1 MSVWLEVSGHGGDL
15 QDMMVI
21 GSGMDHGKY
30 ITFILSGV
38 GNPQAFLSKYKSGWA
53 VRSDL
58 QFKMM
63 SLTSM

>member
-38 GNPQAFLSKYKSGWA
+38 GNPQAF
-53 VRSDL
+53 
-58 QFKMM
+58 FE
-63 SLTSM
+63 